1 MPIRH
6 TRNGM
11 FCAALFFCLNTATV
25 FAGVRN
31 SRVDSIKNLMGI
43 ATGTQQPADTVT
55 ANRLNKLAADYF
67 QSNPDSAYYY
77 GQKGIELSRKIKYN
91 EGVANGLLQT
101 GHVNYF
107 KGRSEKAQ
115 QNFDEAIGIFK
126 QLKNYKG
133 LANCYVS
140 LGRMY
145 TLLADYKQ
153 ALIYLNQGLVINK
166 QIKDDKGQADNYK
179 NIGVVYYSQGE
190 LSKALDF
197 YYNGL
202 FIAVKNH
209 YNGPSAELYNDIGL
223 VLQNMEVYPKAL
235 EHYQKALSLFK
246 GTKNYQAIATVNENI
261 GEVLLAQGEYKKAIG
276 YLASSLKVAKSQ
288 GDIDGLCSL
297 YTDLGLCFAH
307 QGKDALAINYLD
319 TALQI
324 SSKYKYVYNQAYT
337 LIGLSTVYNL
347 QKKYSQAYQH
357 AIAGQG
363 LALKLGNLAIRANAS
378 LQLSKTLAGLGRYND
393 AYKYLNQYM
402 EMKSKLKNNESIQ
415 KLTSYNY
422 GLDFANKE
430 QRLQEQQREQ
440 TLLYQQKISSQRSL
454 NIIFGIIILAMVIIL
469 VNYYRQKRAQQKIN
483 AKLEEKNKEVL
494 QQKISLDDQ
503 TFKLNDLNKLKDRLI
518 SILAHD
524 LRAPLSTLRGIF
536 DLLQD
541 DTITHQEMLDM
552 IPGVLKK
559 LEYTSDFLDTLLFW
573 INSQMESFVSSV
585 TTFSVKDVVRYEVDN
600 YQDAAL
606 QKGVTLTDRVQPG
619 LNASADPNSIR
630 IVIRNLIT
638 NAIKFTGKGDT
649 VTVSSEII
657 DDEMV
662 LIRIKDTGVGMPAE
676 QANKLFKSKVDSK
689 TGTNNELGTGMG
701 LLFCKDLVEKCHGQI
716 WVISEPG
723 VGTEFAFNIPMHPM
737 PAIA

>member
-11 FCAALFFCLNTATV
+11 LCAALLFCITTTV

-43 ATGTQQPADTVT
+43 AMGTQQPADTVT

-297 YTDLGLCFAH
+297 YTDLGLCFAN
-307 QGKDALAINYLD
+307 QGKDALAISYLD

-357 AIAGQG
+357 AIAGQA

-494 QQKISLDDQ
+494 QQKVSLDDQ

-649 VTVSSEII
+649 VTVSSEIT

-676 QANKLFKSKVDSK
+676 QASKLFKSKVDSK

-716 WVISEPG
+716 WVTSEPG